1 MYEDIELEIEKLK
14 FEIKIKE
21 IEIQGG
27 ASCFVTK
34 ALFKIERKLGEI
46 DAYEK
51 ILRYIRCTEKDGE

>member
-14 FEIKIKE
+14 FEIKE

-27 ASCFVTK
+27 ASGFVTK

-51 ILRYIRCTEKDGE
+51 VLRYIRCTEKDGK